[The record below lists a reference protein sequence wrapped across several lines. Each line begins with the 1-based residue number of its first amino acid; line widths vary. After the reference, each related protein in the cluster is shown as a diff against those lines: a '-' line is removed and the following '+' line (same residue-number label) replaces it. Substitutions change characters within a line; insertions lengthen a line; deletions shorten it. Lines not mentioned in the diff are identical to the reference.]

1 MARDEGL
8 HVDPEKIDV
17 AEGERDRIVIA
28 RPPTSR
34 ELLDRGREAFAKVRK
49 KYGGI

>member
-17 AEGERDRIVIA
+17 AEGERDRIVLA
-28 RPPTSR
+28 WSPR
-34 ELLDRGREAFAKVRK
+34 A
-49 KYGGI
+49 